1 MSKKVM
7 KVDRT
12 YKEAYDHFT
21 EYYKDMTKKE
31 VGQFYESMCKLVP
44 MGAGQ
49 ARGFYDAT
57 ADRLGIERKPI
68 VKSPP
73 IDWSKIPRVF
83 W

>member
-1 MSKKVM
+1 M
-7 KVDRT
+7 
-12 YKEAYDHFT
+12 E
-21 EYYKDMTKKE
+21 
-31 VGQFYESMCKLVP
+31 QFYENMCALVP

-68 VKSPP
+68 QPAPP
-73 IDWSKIPRVF
+73 IDWSKIPNIKDKV